1 MKAIGS
7 VIATALVLALAVWRW
22 YASRNEKREREQKE
36 RDAAIHQAA
45 HSDDDSDVSGILR
58 P

>member
-1 MKAIGS
+1 MKTIGS
-7 VIATALVLALAVWRW
+7 IIATALVLGLAVWRW
-22 YASRNEKREREQKE
+22 YAARDEKRERDEKE
-36 RDAAIHQAA
+36 RNEAIHQAA

>member
-22 YASRNEKREREQKE
+22 YASRNEKQQREQKE

-45 HSDDDSDVSGILR
+45 HSDDDSDVSDILR

>member
-22 YASRNEKREREQKE
+22 YASRNEKRVRDEKE
-36 RDAAIHQAA
+36 RDEAIHQAA
-45 HSDDDSDVSGILR
+45 HSNDDSDVSDILR